1 MKQQTERFT
10 PAALTLS
17 LVTAALA
24 DGIPQSVPVR
34 RALWLGVVSAVCLCI
49 LSALA
54 VAMLQNKAPS
64 LAVRLALTAGLFM
77 ELMHTLVQ
85 AQGLCTAEFSSMA
98 LLGFLPLLLWAG
110 WAVPPASW
118 NASARVL
125 WWFAAVG
132 GVVCLLGLAGQLHWY
147 RLFTPAQP
155 TAANWDIPVYAEYFA
170 GALLCSA
177 RSARRT
183 VWLPVWG
190 FAVQAAALL
199 GSALLFGSETY
210 PRLELLRA
218 WSSGSFSRM
227 DALLLLLWLSTGQPC
242 CVPLSA
248 CSGSSRKPRCNHEK
262 TEILQ
267 TDAVFASNRMVPF
280 IPALRKHREKHGAGG
295 VSFTDRAGVSG
306 RAALSGTAGRRRCRR
321 SLCRVT
327 VCAGRGANDGTGA
340 GCGRAGTAPNRKLP
354 PV

>member
-17 LVTAALA
+17 VVTAVLA
-24 DGIPQSVPVR
+24 DGIPQGVPVR
-34 RALWLGVVSAVCLCI
+34 RALWLGAVSTVCLCS

-54 VAMLQNKAPS
+54 AAALQGKTPS
-64 LAVRLALTAGLFM
+64 FAVQLALTAGLFM
-77 ELMHTLVQ
+77 ELVHTLAQ
-85 AQGLCTAEFSSMA
+85 AQELCAAEFSSMA

-110 WAVPPASW
+110 WSIRPASW

-132 GVVCLLGLAGQLHWY
+132 GVVCLLGLAGQSHWY
-147 RLFTPAQP
+147 RLFTTAQQSA
-155 TAANWDIPVYAEYFA
+155 TNWGVPLYAEYFA

-199 GSALLFGSETY
+199 GSALLFGSGAY

-218 WSSGSFSRM
+218 WNGGIFSRM
-227 DALLLLLWLSTGQPC
+227 DALLLLLWLLCAVYRAAMLCAAIRLLWQQP
-242 CVPLSA
+242 
-248 CSGSSRKPRCNHEK
+248 E
-262 TEILQ
+262 
-267 TDAVFASNRMVPF
+267 
-280 IPALRKHREKHGAGG
+280 
-295 VSFTDRAGVSG
+295 AGVQ
-306 RAALSGTAGRRRCRR
+306 
-321 SLCRVT
+321 
-327 VCAGRGANDGTGA
+327 
-340 GCGRAGTAPNRKLP
+340 P
-354 PV
+354 